1 MATRRLTHKFP
12 SNTSLWLILRTLES
26 NIGMDNDPSRN
37 FTARGA
43 PKLDDG
49 STGAGRLYYETP
61 VIQVMGRELASF
73 VDLQKTLGQLGF
85 NSGNILMRLSFRVTE
100 TPLEEAMQEI
110 GQYFKSVEG
119 AEAGRTHV
127 GSKAERESTQ
137 DSSHLSPVV
146 ESNPRPE
153 ESAVRGDKTLP
164 DAVSVS
170 VNQGGTLPPV
180 VNDPPVTG
188 PDHRPISVY
197 AAPSS
202 STPRASLQPFN
213 EKDYEPTIIHAR
225 IHQSRLVATSRNQ
238 RLKNHSEEEAEIE
251 AQKQKAASITQVE
264 IKVRFP
270 DQMQVVSKF
279 SNLDTSTTL
288 YDFVRGC
295 LVNEDEPFL
304 LNVTGPRGPQP
315 IPKEGAVRLI
325 AGLGMTGR
333 VLVNFIWEVGASVEA
348 RVGKVLKDRFREK
361 AKAIEVKDVVVGG
374 DDDAEEKK
382 RDQNHKPVPEG
393 KSDSKGKGVPKWLK
407 LPGKK

>member
-1 MATRRLTHKFP
+1 MENVP
-12 SNTSLWLILRTLES
+12 N
-26 NIGMDNDPSRN
+26 RN

-43 PKLDDG
+43 PKLDNG
-49 STGAGRLYYETP
+49 SIGAGRLYHETP
-61 VIQVMGRELASF
+61 IIQVMGRELASF

-85 NSGNILMRLSFRVTE
+85 NSGSILMRLSFRVTE

-110 GQYFKSVEG
+110 EQYFKSVEG
-119 AEAGRTHV
+119 EEAGRTHV

-137 DSSHLSPVV
+137 DLSQVTPVV

-153 ESAVRGDKTLP
+153 EPAAREDKTLP

-170 VNQGGTLPPV
+170 VKQGETLPPV
-180 VNDPPVTG
+180 FNDPPVIG
-188 PDHRPISVY
+188 PDHRPVFVY

-213 EKDYEPTIIHAR
+213 EKDYEPTIIHAK

-251 AQKQKAASITQVE
+251 AQKQKAASITEVE

-270 DQMQVVSKF
+270 DQIQVVSKF
-279 SNLDTSTTL
+279 SNLDTSTSL

-295 LVNEDEPFL
+295 LENEDEPFL
-304 LNVTGPRGPQP
+304 LNFTGPRGPQP
-315 IPKEGAVRLI
+315 IPKEGTAVRLI

-333 VLVNFIWEVGASVEA
+333 VLVNFIWEDGASAEA
-348 RVGKVLKDRFREK
+348 RMGKVLKDRFREK
-361 AKAIEVKDVVVGG
+361 AKEIEVKDVLVEV
-374 DDDAEEKK
+374 DDDAEEQK
-382 RDQNHKPVPEG
+382 RDHNHKPVPDA
-393 KSDSKGKGVPKWLK
+393 KSDSKGKGIPKWLK